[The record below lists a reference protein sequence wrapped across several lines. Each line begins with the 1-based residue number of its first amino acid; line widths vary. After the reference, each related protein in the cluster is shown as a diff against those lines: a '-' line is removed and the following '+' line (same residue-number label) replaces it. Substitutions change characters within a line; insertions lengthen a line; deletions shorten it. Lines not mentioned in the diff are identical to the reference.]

1 MRALNPTSPAGM
13 TDCEIILRALL
24 AEGPC
29 ASREVLA
36 DLAARGFTA
45 KQVRGARER
54 QGIVA
59 VRGGFGQATRT
70 TWRLPSPPPVPT
82 DALGGRQVR
91 KAAVRVQVRTGAREL
106 GAELANPCDPWIA
119 QDSTGQQPP
128 ADATLAELARLAGRV
143 EVFQRRGS
151 NPAEAR
157 DVALRLLASDRE
169 NRHALG
175 SCAQCHTWRQ
185 GDCQLTPLP
194 VTTIHVCWFRRTE
207 TP

>member
-1 MRALNPTSPAGM
+1 MRALNPTSPTGM
-13 TDCEIILRALL
+13 TDCEIVLRALL
-24 AEGPC
+24 SEGPRN
-29 ASREVLA
+29 SREVLA
-36 DLAARGFTA
+36 ELADRSFTA
-45 KQVRGARER
+45 KQVRRARER
-54 QGIVA
+54 QGVVMA
-59 VRGGFGQATRT
+59 RDGFGPATRT
-70 TWRLPSPPPVPT
+70 TWRMPMLPPAPT
-82 DALGGRQVR
+82 PAPGGRQVR
-91 KAAVRVQVRTGAREL
+91 KAPVRVQVRTGTREL

-175 SCAQCHTWRQ
+175 SCAQCHSWRQ

>member
-1 MRALNPTSPAGM
+1 MSKNIKAAPPLSET
-13 TDCEIILRALL
+13 EIILRKLL
-24 AEGPC
+24 ADGPRN
-29 ASREVLA
+29 SREA
-36 DLAARGFTA
+36 ISELAARGFTA
-45 KQVRGARER
+45 KQVRRARER
-54 QGIVA
+54 QGVVMA
-59 VRGGFGQATRT
+59 RDGFGPATRT
-70 TWRLPSPPPVPT
+70 TWRMPMLPPAPT
-82 DALGGRQVR
+82 PAPGGRQVR
-91 KAAVRVQVRTGAREL
+91 KAAVRVHVRTGTREL

-175 SCAQCHTWRQ
+175 SCAQCHSWRQ